1 MKTSRREM
9 VAGTIAVAAT
19 VTAGGTVRAA
29 TSGSGHVLDTHDALG
44 LAELVKTRQVSASE
58 LLESAIER
66 AEKRNPQYNFMAH
79 KLYERARA
87 AVAKGV
93 LEGPFQGVPWLIKDL
108 NTNIEG
114 ELTEQGSRLF
124 KGNRAKVSSEL
135 VKRYERA
142 GLVIFGKTT
151 SPEFG
156 LTATTESKLMGDTRN
171 PWNPAHSTG
180 GSSGGS
186 AAAVA
191 AGVIP
196 AAHATDGGGSIRIPA
211 SCCGLFGLKPSRGRV
226 PMGPPY
232 TEGWGGM
239 SAHHAVTQT
248 VRDSAALLDA
258 THGLELGSR
267 YTAPTPERPF
277 LEEVGRDPGRLRIA
291 LNVTPAL
298 GTPVDPDV
306 VAAVREAGRLCE
318 KLGHVVEEAAPKLD
332 MDAIGKAS
340 FSIIGSSIVA
350 NVNARCAA
358 LGIKPGPDVLEAA
371 TLVYYQMGQK
381 ATGADYAQAV
391 NDLLIASTAVADFMT
406 NYDILLSP
414 VVASPPLPLGVISL
428 SNPDIEAYFKAITA
442 YVPFSGL
449 MNQTGQPSMSVPLA
463 MSKSGLPIGVMFSGR
478 YGTEATLFRLAGQ
491 LETAAPWRNRKPRL
505 PRV

>member
-1 MKTSRREM
+1 MDSTRRE
-9 VAGTIAVAAT
+9 VLAGSIAVAAT
-19 VTAGGTVRAA
+19 AAVSGTAVAGTGK
-29 TSGSGHVLDTHDALG
+29 TGHVLDDHDATG
-44 LAELVKTRQVSASE
+44 LAELVRTRQVSASE
-58 LLESAIER
+58 LLEAAIAR
-66 AEKRNPQYNFMAH
+66 AEKYNPKYNFMAH

-93 LEGPFQGVPWLIKDL
+93 PEGPFQGVPWLIKDL
-108 NTNIEG
+108 NTNIG
-114 ELTEQGSRLF
+114 VELTQQGSRLF
-124 KGNRAKVSSEL
+124 KDNRAKVSSEL

-142 GLVIFGKTT
+142 GMVIFGKTT

-156 LTATTESKLMGDTRN
+156 LTATTESKLTGDTRN
-171 PWNPAHSTG
+171 PWDATRSTG

-191 AGVIP
+191 AGVLP

-226 PMGPPY
+226 PMGPPL

-239 SAHHAVTQT
+239 AAHHAVTHT

-258 THGLELGSR
+258 VHGLENGSR

-277 LEEVGRDPGRLRIA
+277 LEEVSRDPGRLRIA

-298 GTPVDPDV
+298 GTPVDPEV
-306 VAAVREAGRLCE
+306 VAAVRAAAALCE
-318 KLGHVVEEAAPKLD
+318 KLGHTVEEAAPKLD

-350 NVNARCAA
+350 TVNARCAA

-391 NDLLIASTAVADFMT
+391 NDLMIASTAVADFM
-406 NYDILLSP
+406 NDYDILLSP
-414 VVASPPLPLGVISL
+414 VVASPPLPLGTINL
-428 SNPDIEAYFKAITA
+428 SNPSIEDYFKAITA

-449 MNQTGQPSMSVPLA
+449 MNQTGQPSMSVPLG

-478 YGTEATLFRLAGQ
+478 YGTESMLFRLAGQ
-491 LETAAPWRNRKPRL
+491 LEKAAPWIGRKPRMA
-505 PRV
+505 